1 MYKILKLNQY
11 MKSNQM
17 PYIIYADME
26 SLIKKTNG
34 CANNAENS
42 SKTKT
47 GEHIRCVYSMS
58 TIWNFD
64 NIENKRTL
72 YREEDCM
79 KNFSTSLREQM
90 KNTIA
95 FEKKKMLR
103 LTKNELKS
111 REDTKLR
118 YICEKRI
125 LQKLSKSIDSLKLR
139 DHCHYTGKY
148 RDLNFKMTKTV
159 RSCSH

>member
-72 YREEDCM
+72 YHEEDCM
-79 KNFSTSLREQM
+79 KNFSTSLREQV
-90 KNTIA
+90 KNIIA
-95 FEKKKMLR
+95 FEKKKM
-103 LTKNELKS
+103 
-111 REDTKLR
+111 
-118 YICEKRI
+118 
-125 LQKLSKSIDSLKLR
+125 
-139 DHCHYTGKY
+139 
-148 RDLNFKMTKTV
+148 
-159 RSCSH
+159 